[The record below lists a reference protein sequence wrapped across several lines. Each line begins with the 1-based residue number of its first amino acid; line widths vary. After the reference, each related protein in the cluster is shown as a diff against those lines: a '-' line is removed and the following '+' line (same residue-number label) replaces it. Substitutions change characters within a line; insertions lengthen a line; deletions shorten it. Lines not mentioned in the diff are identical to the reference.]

1 MPSTIPYTLNT
12 CPKVMMVLK
21 REHAY
26 ARGDIHVAHRITTG
40 RGVNAYLPANGI
52 GDKKPTLF
60 VSFEELHEKY
70 YRVTE
75 SGNLKPCGIKNDKAK
90 KR

>member
-1 MPSTIPYTLNT
+1 MPSTIPYTLKT

-21 REHAY
+21 KEDAA
-26 ARGDIHVAHRITTG
+26 ARGMIHVAHRIITG
-40 RGVNAYLPANGI
+40 CGVNAYLPANGI

-60 VSFEELHEKY
+60 VSFKEFHEKY